1 MNMQSNTAGM
11 SRDAAWAVISA
22 VLLLCPAIAFAQT
35 SNRPSTTRSLTKSD
49 AKPVCVY
56 KGVMSDA
63 EIEACTGHRVQ
74 YDYRVHETRQRS
86 YPVPTARL
94 SLDQGR
100 K

>member
-35 SNRPSTTRSLTKSD
+35 SNRPSTTRYLTKSD
-49 AKPVCVY
+49 AKPECVY

-63 EIEACTGHRVQ
+63 EIKACIGHKVQ
-74 YDYRVHETRQRS
+74 YDYRVYETRQRS
-86 YPVPTARL
+86 APVPTARL
-94 SLDQGR
+94 SR
-100 K
+100 